1 MEFKNQKLEKFEEH
15 IKNKKIAVIGVGVSN
30 IPLIDY
36 LFEKEAKVTI
46 FDDREEEKISK
57 DILDKIKKYKFDYYF
72 GKRNLDNLHGYDII
86 FRSPSCLPTK
96 PELVREKERGAVVT
110 TEIEQLIKM
119 APCKV
124 IGITGSDGK
133 TTTTTLTAKILEDG
147 GYNVY
152 LGGNLMKKQFLAII
166 CSAFFMLGIG
176 STASAAEVYQPAATS
191 SVATINYQYVLA
203 NMPESKTIQQ
213 SMAKLSEEAQKD
225 FEKSVNEKMNPEEIQ
240 KVRIRVATDLR
251 QKQIDLVK
259 PVQEKINNA
268 IQQVAQQH
276 GYTVVVGSDV
286 VLYTSV
292 DITDEVLNAIK

>member
-1 MEFKNQKLEKFEEH
+1 
-15 IKNKKIAVIGVGVSN
+15 
-30 IPLIDY
+30 
-36 LFEKEAKVTI
+36 
-46 FDDREEEKISK
+46 
-57 DILDKIKKYKFDYYF
+57 
-72 GKRNLDNLHGYDII
+72 
-86 FRSPSCLPTK
+86 
-96 PELVREKERGAVVT
+96 
-110 TEIEQLIKM
+110 
-119 APCKV
+119 
-124 IGITGSDGK
+124 
-133 TTTTTLTAKILEDG
+133 
-147 GYNVY
+147 
-152 LGGNLMKKQFLAII
+152 MKKQFLAII
-166 CSAFFMLGIG
+166 CSALFALGIG

-213 SMAKLSEEAQKD
+213 SMAEEAQKD